1 MMNLSGKN
9 VFVTGGTRGIGAEI
23 VKSFLNAGA
32 TVHTN
37 GRNQVEINELNEK
50 AADNLFYHC
59 VDFQNNEQFATF
71 LETIKNLNID
81 ILINNAGIN
90 KVSLA
95 HEIATEDFDNI
106 QLINVKRPFELVK
119 AVIPHMREN
128 NWGRIV
134 NITSIFG
141 HVTRSKRLSYTTSK
155 FAIKG
160 MTKTL
165 AVDYAADN
173 VLVNSVGPGFIDTEL
188 TRTILSQAEIDELV
202 SSVPAKRL
210 GKPEEVANL
219 VLFLGSNMNTFITG
233 QNILID
239 GGFTCV

>member
-1 MMNLSGKN
+1 MMDLSGKN
-9 VFVTGGTRGIGAEI
+9 VFVTGGTRGIGAEV

-37 GRNQVEINELNEK
+37 GRNQVEISELNEK
-50 AADNLFYHC
+50 ATEKLFYHC
-59 VDFQNNEQFATF
+59 VDFLNNEQFIKF
-71 LETIKNLNID
+71 LETIKNLNVD

-90 KVSLA
+90 KVAVA

-106 QLINVKRPFELVK
+106 QLINVKRPFELAK
-119 AVIPHMREN
+119 AVIPHMLES

-141 HVTRSKRLSYTTSK
+141 QVTKSKRLSYTTSK

-173 VLVNSVGPGFIDTEL
+173 ILANSVAPGFIDTDL
-188 TRTILSQAEIDELV
+188 TRTILTQSEIDELV
-202 SSVPAKRL
+202 LSVPAKRL
-210 GKPEEVANL
+210 GKPEEVADL